1 MTIRKLETGRPGM
14 KHVTWGSAG
23 RILVAEEDESYAST
37 VAAVLQGQG
46 YRVDVAPSAAAALE
60 RLRQDR
66 YGLVLVHYGLPDR
79 TGVALLEQARGEG
92 LLEGVAE
99 LLFTGKPSVEAPA
112 EVTVMKK
119 PIQMQ
124 HLVQQIHSMVGPPEG
139 PGPPPPSGSDRRR
152 KSMEARQAR
161 ARYGAKI
168 ELALY
173 VTLPWPS
180 SLRAQSNLSRVL
192 SGVPDGEVRLSVC
205 DLAREPER
213 AERDNVLFSPTL
225 VKVWPEPKMWILG
238 DLSESAVLTDLL
250 MMCGVSPSARA

>member
-1 MTIRKLETGRPGM
+1 DRSPAHVRHRSPAMTIRKLETGRPGM

-99 LLFTGKPSVEAPA
+99 MLFTGKHYGEATAEDPA
-112 EVTVMKK
+112 HKK
-119 PIQMQ
+119 LNQMQ
-124 HLVQQIHSMVGPPEG
+124 P
-139 PGPPPPSGSDRRR
+139 
-152 KSMEARQAR
+152 
-161 ARYGAKI
+161 
-168 ELALY
+168 LY
-173 VTLPWPS
+173 P
-180 SLRAQSNLSRVL
+180 
-192 SGVPDGEVRLSVC
+192 
-205 DLAREPER
+205 
-213 AERDNVLFSPTL
+213 
-225 VKVWPEPKMWILG
+225 
-238 DLSESAVLTDLL
+238 
-250 MMCGVSPSARA
+250 